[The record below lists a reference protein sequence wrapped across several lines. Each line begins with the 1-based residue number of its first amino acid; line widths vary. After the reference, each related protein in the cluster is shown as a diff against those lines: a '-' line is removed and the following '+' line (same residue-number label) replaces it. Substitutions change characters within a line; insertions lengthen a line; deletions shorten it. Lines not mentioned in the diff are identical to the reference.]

1 MGSSADRA
9 AVLVQ
14 AIEATVA
21 GDSRVVR
28 DLYAD
33 DVQGWSPVMTV
44 SSAAELA
51 VELEDRQEAFSEID
65 LEVTPLDVGDDQAC
79 VEWIATAT
87 HSGPLVVDEEVVIE
101 PTGGG
106 SRCAASRSPTSRA
119 TAFGLS
125 ANTGTKSHCSSNS
138 SCFRRSKA
146 PRVHDS
152 GPLCPLLRAR
162 RTARCFGWQDALQT
176 CEARRD
182 PAYRWRACSK
192 ESSSSSRARS
202 SCGGPS
208 FGPVSS
214 RART

>member
-1 MGSSADRA
+1 VQRAKEGVMGSSADRA

-28 DLYAD
+28 DLYSD

-101 PTGGG
+101 PTGGRFTLRG
-106 SRCAASRSPTSRA
+106 VTVADFEGDRIRA
-119 TAFGLS
+119 
-125 ANTGTKSHCSSNS
+125 
-138 SCFRRSKA
+138 FRQYWDEVA
-146 PRVHDS
+146 
-152 GPLCPLLRAR
+152 LLE
-162 RTARCFGWQDALQT
+162 QLQLL
-176 CEARRD
+176 
-182 PAYRWRACSK
+182 
-192 ESSSSSRARS
+192 
-202 SCGGPS
+202 PS
-208 FGPVSS
+208 E
-214 RART
+214 

>member
-28 DLYAD
+28 DLYSD

-51 VELEDRQEAFSEID
+51 VELEDRQEAFSDID

-87 HSGPLVVDEEVVIE
+87 HSGPLVVDEEVMIE
-101 PTGGG
+101 PTGGRFTLRG
-106 SRCAASRSPTSRA
+106 VTVADFEGDRIRA
-119 TAFGLS
+119 
-125 ANTGTKSHCSSNS
+125 
-138 SCFRRSKA
+138 FRQYWDEVS
-146 PRVHDS
+146 
-152 GPLCPLLRAR
+152 LLE
-162 RTARCFGWQDALQT
+162 QLQLL
-176 CEARRD
+176 
-182 PAYRWRACSK
+182 
-192 ESSSSSRARS
+192 
-202 SCGGPS
+202 PS
-208 FGPVSS
+208 E
-214 RART
+214 